1 MRKRQELDY
10 VPVGHDQVQRPH
22 KKSGFLIRL
31 LRLIFQGFTEPC
43 ACSNCRLSRGEEV
56 AEQQVIKF

>member
-1 MRKRQELDY
+1 MRKRQELEY
-10 VPVGHDQVQRPH
+10 VPVGHDQTQRPH

-31 LRLIFQGFTEPC
+31 LRLIFPALSEPC
-43 ACSNCRLSRGEEV
+43 ACSNRRLSRGEEV